1 MKVGNVDFGGGK
13 KTDLN
18 ESGGDNSSENFQGGG
33 GVNLPSGGSVSGI
46 TRPDNGA
53 AEGSGGGTAG
63 SNSAGSTIAPKPETA
78 KISSPQPASR
88 PNTHNASSM
97 EDLDS
102 FIQTFNPQTP
112 KRTDYENV
120 KPVSVETDL
129 NNAPKGAAKG
139 STMTDEGTTPEATKP
154 TVSKPAAATTSTED
168 TQKPKAKRGK
178 KNSGTKKANPKEMAK
193 SVVAEAFKKKQKN
206 QQAQAQTQSEKK
218 QTGKPKP
225 QRRII
230 PEDFLNKHESEPV
243 REPQKKVYNTT
254 VPKGTTP
261 GGTPKNV
268 IDEFTEALNKEIP
281 RSELLKVM
289 QFGNSH
295 GHALKSIKD
304 AFDYFTDEGEHGYLA
319 DRIATGANEQ
329 EVRSDMLQRAMA
341 GKFYNIP
348 KWNEMMDGS
357 ILAQNMNEYI
367 ESLGNPKS
375 RYPRP
380 TRLTDQE
387 ADVIDD
393 NFLNQ
398 NDFVNRMVELE
409 SDTREQTERG
419 KFREQHLDNYA
430 DLRRSDSIDRIER
443 EIRAGKLPVQW
454 ANEEEQDAFIKEDYI
469 PFCNWL
475 GIDPMDNINFVQN
488 SVRRFYGLGPDRNG
502 LYFKKDAEVAGL
514 TRSDFQK
521 AFVIMRERVAN
532 GQHPFAFDRPNMR
545 FHETKVFPISHSL
558 TADEANIWAK
568 VMNLEASEVEQQG
581 RDIWVNDVRPRI
593 AYGDPYCSPS
603 QREAIY
609 DLSDALEEI
618 AWMSFRHD
626 NSEECQFKFS
636 GRIWGTETRVS
647 DFMNSESAEAIKD
660 EAEGVD
666 PKVRERSAQIQEN
679 IRNSFEHE
687 ARKKKR
693 STKKARRRKP
703 DGTEETETLDDSS
716 VITSDSLIGAAGK
729 AYVSVDSFTSVFLNP
744 GIAMGSLA
752 TRASGLTSVTTY
764 KMLCAFKGH
773 RVATPSMRM
782 MCSDPNMKNAFA
794 NLSELAGSGMAAVTS
809 YISENGR
816 LDSRSRLTKINQSN
830 KGKVHKAVSV
840 VQSVNGELLYMQS
853 LGRSQD
859 IHNWLDI
866 YLNNLMK
873 SGIELD
879 DGTMSNM
886 QQKMVSDPVGFLSEA
901 MLTPEGRQA
910 FITISDSSMGAIN
923 PTTVWLNRIKDS
935 HPGAYMA
942 MWWAVKFPGFCFNAS
957 GKIAPLSHSLM
968 YLANRGY
975 YSAKEAATGEEQLGL
990 QNLIGGEESFG
1001 KGLMMNLALDIT
1013 TLGSNLLIFIASV
1026 GIINAC
1032 GGAEPPED
1040 LNDIYNWAEWK
1051 VGGKPAYLIN
1061 WMFSDT
1067 WMLAGGPMAIAFCA
1081 AQTEAGQKIDASGKP
1096 VWAGILEDGAYYTL
1110 NQCGFM
1116 GTGMVASIYDA
1127 MEFFNYESS
1136 VKEWEAQGLDSN
1148 NPVSKFDYY
1157 TAAMAVWLAKKA
1169 TSPLNWTAFNNFMNS
1184 EHLGTSTDLFA
1195 TNPYKIFDP
1204 YSDDKD
1210 KTINTSFQDAQVR
1223 KTSQYNYPV
1232 GLLADLA
1239 TSVFDIGSNNNLRRT
1254 GYLANEQPLKFK
1266 YDEAQMACYN
1276 YLNIDNTNASD
1287 EEKTANAVK
1296 TFELM
1301 GKFDFD
1307 VATMVANGVVIPY
1320 EARDNVYNWLYS
1332 QQEAMWDDYN
1342 AKVDR
1347 GEFANWDE
1355 RQAAKQACYDF
1366 QDQVYKYKDVLSNK
1380 DLPSFATKYQEL
1392 KTTYADRSYIENED
1406 GSHTP
1411 ISNFDRI
1418 ADQILSGFNPDNSI
1432 LGKTGS
1438 EKYATGRIPSS
1449 MSALL
1454 GMSEPDRT
1462 DGKGWNYE
1470 QTPDWYNS
1478 ELYNPESMEAY
1489 GYTPSSNVPD
1499 GYAPTI
1505 GQRGTVSIKETS
1517 SWKAPKQESN
1527 SSSSSSSKASTGT
1540 TTSSS
1545 GQKYSYKKSGGS
1557 YSGKISIYSRPAS
1570 SLNTDRPAT
1579 MYSKSR
1585 NYTKYDYL
1593 RPDFETKG
1601 SRDAY
1606 KRSDI

>member
-1 MKVGNVDFGGGK
+1 MKVGNANFGGGN
-13 KTDLN
+13 KTDL
-18 ESGGDNSSENFQGGG
+18 GGSNNSNSSEGFQGGKD
-33 GVNLPSGGSVSGI
+33 VNLPSGGSVSGV
-46 TRPDNGA
+46 TFPDVGSTGASNNGA
-53 AEGSGGGTAG
+53 AGE
-63 SNSAGSTIAPKPETA
+63 
-78 KISSPQPASR
+78 QPAETVVEKAKAPEIR
-88 PNTHNASSM
+88 SSQSTDLPRSATAPSM
-97 EDLDS
+97 DDLDN
-102 FIQTFNPQTP
+102 FIQPFNPQTP
-112 KRTDYENV
+112 RRTDYETV
-120 KPVSVETDL
+120 KPTDTKTDL
-129 NNAPKGAAKG
+129 NNAPQGAARG
-139 STMTDEGTTPEATKP
+139 STKIDEGTIPQAAKP
-154 TVSKPAAATTSTED
+154 TVSKPVAAAEDSEGTETTKAED
-168 TQKPKAKRGK
+168 KDKTSISK
-178 KNSGTKKANPKEMAK
+178 KSGSEKMAE
-193 SVVAEAFKKKQKN
+193 SVVAQAFEEKQKKQRAAAKK
-206 QQAQAQTQSEKK
+206 AQSK
-218 QTGKPKP
+218 KPKQQRVVIP
-225 QRRII
+225 Q
-230 PEDFLNKHESEPV
+230 DYLKNHKSEPI
-243 REPQKKVYNTT
+243 REPQKRVYNTT
-254 VPKGTTP
+254 APKGVTP
-261 GGTPKNV
+261 GGTPKNTLS
-268 IDEFTEALNKEIP
+268 EFVEALNKEIP
-281 RSELLKVM
+281 RSELLKIM

-295 GHALKSIKD
+295 GNGIKSIKE

-319 DRIATGANEQ
+319 DRISTGANEQ

-348 KWNEMMDGS
+348 DWNEIMSGS

-367 ESLGNPKS
+367 NSLDNPKS
-375 RYPRP
+375 KYPRP

-419 KFREQHLDNYA
+419 RFREKHLDNYA
-430 DLRRSDSIDRIER
+430 DLRRSDSIDRIEK

-454 ANEEEQDAFIKEDYI
+454 ANEEEEDAFIKEDYM
-469 PFCNWL
+469 PFCDWL
-475 GIDPMDNINFVQN
+475 GIDPMDGINFVQN

-521 AFVIMRERVAN
+521 AFVIMRERVSQ
-532 GQHPFAFDRPNMR
+532 GQHPFAFDRPNMS
-545 FHETKVFPISHSL
+545 FHGTKVFPISHSL

-568 VMNLEASEVEQQG
+568 VMNMEASEVEQQG
-581 RDIWVNDVRPRI
+581 RDIWINDVRPRI

-660 EAEGVD
+660 EAEGAD
-666 PKVRERSAQIQEN
+666 PKIRERSAQIQEN
-679 IRNSFEHE
+679 IRNSFEYE
-687 ARKKKR
+687 SRRKRR
-693 STKKARRRKP
+693 SAKKARKRNS
-703 DGTEETETLDDSS
+703 DGTEEAEVLDDTS
-716 VITSDSLIGAAGK
+716 VITSDSLVSAALR
-729 AYVSVDSFTSVFLNP
+729 AYVNVDSFTSIFMNP

-752 TRASGLTSVTTY
+752 TRSSGLTSVTTY

-794 NLSELAGSGMAAVTS
+794 NLSELAGNGMSAVTN

-816 LDSRSRLTKINQSN
+816 LDSRSRLTKIKQSD

-840 VQSVNGELLYMQS
+840 VQSLNGELMYMQS

-866 YLNNLMK
+866 YLDNLMK
-873 SGIELD
+873 SGVELD

-886 QQKMVSDPVGFLSEA
+886 QKKMVSDPVGFLSDA

-923 PTTVWLNRIKDS
+923 PTTVWLNRIKDA

-942 MWWAVKFPGFCFNAS
+942 TWWLIKFPGFCFNAS
-957 GKIAPLSHSLM
+957 GKIMPLSHSLM

-975 YSAKEAATGEEQLGL
+975 YNAKERVTGEEQMEL

-1013 TLGSNLLIFIASV
+1013 TMGSNLLVFIASV

-1040 LNDIYNWAEWK
+1040 IDDIYNWAEWK

-1067 WMLAGGPMAIAFCA
+1067 WMLAGGPMAMAFCA
-1081 AQTEAGQKIDASGKP
+1081 SQTEAGQKIDASGKP

-1110 NQCGFM
+1110 SQCGFM

-1127 MEFFNYESS
+1127 MEFFNYKSS

-1148 NPVSKFDYY
+1148 NPISKFDYY

-1169 TSPLNWTAFNNFMNS
+1169 TNPLNWTAFNNFMNS

-1210 KTINTSFQDAQVR
+1210 KTVNTSFQDAQVR
-1223 KTSQYNYPV
+1223 KAGQYNYAV

-1239 TSVFDIGSNNNLRRT
+1239 TSVFSIGSNNNLRRT
-1254 GYLANEQPLKFK
+1254 GYLASEQPLKFK

-1276 YLNIDNTNASD
+1276 YLSIDNTNASD

-1301 GKFDFD
+1301 GKFNFD
-1307 VATMVANGVVIPY
+1307 VAEMKANGVVIPY
-1320 EARDNVYNWLYS
+1320 EARDNVYNWLYA

-1392 KTTYADRSYIENED
+1392 KTTYAERSYIENED
-1406 GSHTP
+1406 GSRTP

-1418 ADQILSGFNPDNSI
+1418 ADQLLSGFNPDNSI
-1432 LGKTGS
+1432 LGKTDS

-1489 GYTPSSNVPD
+1489 GYTPSSNVPE

-1505 GQRGTVSIKETS
+1505 GQRATVSINETS
-1517 SWKAPKQESN
+1517 SWKPPKQDSD
-1527 SSSSSSSKASTGT
+1527 SSSSPSNKTSIGT
-1540 TTSSS
+1540 TTSNS
-1545 GQKYSYKKSGGS
+1545 GRKYSYRKSSGGS
-1557 YSGKISIYSRPAS
+1557 YSSRISLYSHPAS
-1570 SLNTDRPAT
+1570 SLSTDRPAT
-1579 MYSKSR
+1579 MYSKNR
-1585 NYTKYDYL
+1585 NYTRYDYL

>member
-1 MKVGNVDFGGGK
+1 MKVGDANFGNGN

-18 ESGGDNSSENFQGGG
+18 GSNNSNSSEGFQGGKD
-33 GVNLPSGGSVSGI
+33 VNLPSGGSVSGI
-46 TRPDNGA
+46 TLPGIGSTGASNNGA
-53 AEGSGGGTAG
+53 AGE
-63 SNSAGSTIAPKPETA
+63 
-78 KISSPQPASR
+78 QPAETVVEKSKAPEIR
-88 PNTHNASSM
+88 SSQSTDLPRSATAPSM
-97 EDLDS
+97 DDLDS

-112 KRTDYENV
+112 RRTDYETV
-120 KPVSVETDL
+120 KPTDTKTDL
-129 NNAPKGAAKG
+129 NNAPQGTARG
-139 STMTDEGTTPEATKP
+139 STKIDEGIVPQAAKP
-154 TVSKPAAATTSTED
+154 TVSKPVAVAEDSENTETTKAEHKGKASTS
-168 TQKPKAKRGK
+168 K
-178 KNSGTKKANPKEMAK
+178 KSGSEKMAE
-193 SVVAEAFKKKQKN
+193 SVVAQAFEEKQKKQRAAAKK
-206 QQAQAQTQSEKK
+206 AQSK
-218 QTGKPKP
+218 KPKQQRVVIP
-225 QRRII
+225 Q
-230 PEDFLNKHESEPV
+230 DYLKNHKSEPI
-243 REPQKKVYNTT
+243 REPQKRVYNTT
-254 VPKGTTP
+254 APKGVTP
-261 GGTPKNV
+261 GGTPKNTLS
-268 IDEFTEALNKEIP
+268 EFVEALNKEIP
-281 RSELLKVM
+281 RSELLKIM

-295 GHALKSIKD
+295 GNNIKSIKE

-319 DRIATGANEQ
+319 DRISTGANEQ

-348 KWNEMMDGS
+348 DWNEIMSGS

-367 ESLGNPKS
+367 NSLDNPKS
-375 RYPRP
+375 KYPRP

-419 KFREQHLDNYA
+419 RFREKHLDNYA
-430 DLRRSDSIDRIER
+430 DLRRSDSIDRIEK

-454 ANEEEQDAFIKEDYI
+454 ANEEEEDAFIKEDYI
-469 PFCNWL
+469 PFCDWL
-475 GIDPMDNINFVQN
+475 GIDPMDGINFVQN

-521 AFVIMRERVAN
+521 AFVIMRERVSQ
-532 GQHPFAFDRPNMR
+532 GQHPFAFDRPNMS

-568 VMNLEASEVEQQG
+568 VMNMEASEVEQKG
-581 RDIWVNDVRPRI
+581 RDIWINDVRPRI

-679 IRNSFEHE
+679 IRNSFEYE
-687 ARKKKR
+687 SRRKRR
-693 STKKARRRKP
+693 SAKKARKRNS
-703 DGTEETETLDDSS
+703 DGTEEAEVLDDTS
-716 VITSDSLIGAAGK
+716 VITSDSLVSAALR
-729 AYVSVDSFTSVFLNP
+729 AYVNVDSFTSIFMNP

-794 NLSELAGSGMAAVTS
+794 NLSELASNGMSAVTN

-816 LDSRSRLTKINQSN
+816 LDSRSRLTKIKQSD
-830 KGKVHKAVSV
+830 KGKIHKAVSV
-840 VQSVNGELLYMQS
+840 VQSLNGELMYMQS

-866 YLNNLMK
+866 YLDNLMK
-873 SGIELD
+873 SGVELD

-886 QQKMVSDPVGFLSEA
+886 QKKMVSDPVGFLSDA

-923 PTTVWLNRIKDS
+923 PTTVWLNRIKDA

-942 MWWAVKFPGFCFNAS
+942 TWWLIKFPGFCFNAS
-957 GKIAPLSHSLM
+957 GKITPLSHSLM

-975 YSAKEAATGEEQLGL
+975 YSAKERVTGEEQLGL

-1013 TLGSNLLIFIASV
+1013 TMGSNLLVFITSV

-1040 LNDIYNWAEWK
+1040 IDDIYNWAEWK

-1067 WMLAGGPMAIAFCA
+1067 WMLAGGPMAMAFCA
-1081 AQTEAGQKIDASGKP
+1081 SQTEAGQKIDASGKP

-1110 NQCGFM
+1110 SQCGFM

-1127 MEFFNYESS
+1127 MEFFNYKSS

-1169 TSPLNWTAFNNFMNS
+1169 TNPLNWTAFNNFINS

-1210 KTINTSFQDAQVR
+1210 KTVNTSFQDAQVR
-1223 KTSQYNYPV
+1223 KVGQYNYAV

-1239 TSVFDIGSNNNLRRT
+1239 TSVFSIGSNNNLRRT
-1254 GYLANEQPLKFK
+1254 GYLASEQPLKFK

-1276 YLNIDNTNASD
+1276 YLSIDNTNASD

-1301 GKFDFD
+1301 GKFNFD
-1307 VATMVANGVVIPY
+1307 VAEMKANGVVIPY
-1320 EARDNVYNWLYS
+1320 EARDNVYNWLYA

-1392 KTTYADRSYIENED
+1392 KTTYAERSYIENED

-1418 ADQILSGFNPDNSI
+1418 ADQFLSGFNPDNSI
-1432 LGKTGS
+1432 LGKTDS

-1489 GYTPSSNVPD
+1489 GYTPSSNVPE

-1505 GQRGTVSIKETS
+1505 GQRATVSINETS
-1517 SWKAPKQESN
+1517 SWKPPKQDSE
-1527 SSSSSSSKASTGT
+1527 SSSSPSNKTSIGT
-1540 TTSSS
+1540 TTSNS
-1545 GQKYSYKKSGGS
+1545 GRKYSYRKSSGGP
-1557 YSGKISIYSRPAS
+1557 YSSRISLYSHPAS
-1570 SLNTDRPAT
+1570 SLSTDRPAT
-1579 MYSKSR
+1579 MYSKNR
-1585 NYTKYDYL
+1585 NYTRYDYL